1 VIFTN
6 GIANNTVSRIGACV
20 FDGTFTDFSTAIHF
34 VPFVSTQSITLPA
47 NGYRLGQNGVLYSRG
62 LEGRYWTSTYKIDP
76 GYYQA
81 YFAQLFASNA
91 STGNNLALLGLSLRC
106 ISE

>member
-1 VIFTN
+1 V
-6 GIANNTVSRIGACV
+6 IANNTVSRTGAWV
-20 FDGTFTDFSTAIHF
+20 FDGTYTDFSTAIHF
-34 VPFVSTQSITLPA
+34 GPFVSAQGITLPA

-62 LEGRYWTSTYKIDP
+62 LEGRYWTSTSKIDP
-76 GYYQA
+76 GSYES

-91 STGNNLALLGLSLRC
+91 SIGNNLALLGLSVRC

>member
-1 VIFTN
+1 VE
-6 GIANNTVSRIGACV
+6 GVIANNTVSRTGAWV
-20 FDGTFTDFSTAIHF
+20 FDGTYTDFSTAIHF
-34 VPFVSTQSITLPA
+34 GPFVSAQGITLPA

-62 LEGRYWTSTYKIDP
+62 LEGRYWTSTSKIDP
-76 GYYQA
+76 GSYES

-91 STGNNLALLGLSLRC
+91 SIGNNLALLGLSVRC